1 MRDIFERTTFFLLL
15 LILIDL
21 ICTIIWYEAFG
32 ISEWNPIL
40 SPPLEKSSL
49 RFCFFKLALSIPSI
63 WVLVHF
69 KNKLVSKIGIALL
82 SLAYTLVVCVHI
94 YIAIYLG
101 V

>member
-1 MRDIFERTTFFLLL
+1 MRVNRVSALLL
-15 LILIDL
+15 CLILVDL
-21 ICTIIWYEAFG
+21 ICTIVWYEAYG
-32 ISEWNPIL
+32 VSELNPIL
-40 SPPLEKSSL
+40 ARPLERSPLS
-49 RFCFFKLALSIPSI
+49 FCIIKLALSIPSI

-69 KNKLVSKIGIALL
+69 KDKLISKIGIALL